1 METPYPG
8 TQLVAKTGRF
18 LNERTQR
25 PFRKEESMSRLNMIV
40 IAVGGFAVASVLPL
54 AARAQS
60 GDALAHA
67 ENICLDYGVGPN
79 SVPFETCVSRAAR
92 AYDRGEPDLAAAEA
106 RKVGDASK
114 ACLSYDIE
122 PMTMGFRQCMA
133 NETGRITVSRYEG
146 R

>member
-1 METPYPG
+1 
-8 TQLVAKTGRF
+8 
-18 LNERTQR
+18 
-25 PFRKEESMSRLNMIV
+25 MSRLNMMVIV
-40 IAVGGFAVASVLPL
+40 VGGFAAAAVLPL

-67 ENICLDYGVGPN
+67 EYICREEGVGPN

-92 AYDRGEPDLAAAEA
+92 AYDRGEPGVAAAVA
-106 RKVGDASK
+106 RKVSAASK

-122 PMTMGFRQCMA
+122 PMTLEFRQCMA
-133 NETGRITVSRYEG
+133 NETSRITVSRYEE